1 MGKFYSLLG
10 LCKRAGRLAGGEV
23 AAEQAVRGKEARL
36 LVVAGD
42 ASANTKKKFRNSAA
56 YYHIPLAEVGTKAEL
71 GKAVGE
77 DMRAVLAIT
86 DAGFAKKLQELANME
101 QPEHITEH
109 ENYEKKI

>member
-1 MGKFYSLLG
+1 MRKFYSLLG

-23 AAEQAVRGKEARL
+23 AAEQAVRGKEARM

-56 YYHIPLAEVGTKAEL
+56 YYHIPLVETGTKAEL

-77 DMRAVLAIT
+77 EMRAVFAVL
-86 DAGFAKKLQELANME
+86 DAGFAKKLQEIADE
-101 QPEHITEH
+101 CDGAEEHTE
-109 ENYEKKI
+109 I